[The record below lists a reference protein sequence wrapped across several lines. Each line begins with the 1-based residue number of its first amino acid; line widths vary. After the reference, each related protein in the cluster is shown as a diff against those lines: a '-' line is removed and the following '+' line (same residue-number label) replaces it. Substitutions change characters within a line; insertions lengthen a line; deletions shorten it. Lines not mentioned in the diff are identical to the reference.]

1 MEYIDFG
8 KIVNTHAL
16 KGEIKIY
23 SYTDN
28 ETNILNLKNVYIDG
42 IKYIVEKSRFQKGM
56 FVMKLKGVDCIEQA
70 ERLVGLSIM
79 REIKEEEKTSENE
92 FFVKDLEG
100 IVSAFLELAENRA
113 RRHIP
118 MTMEDWVNLIDKYLL
133 LDNRD
138 ILKDA
143 GKISHEIA
151 CDKALTEFEKYRIRQ
166 DKLYKSYFD
175 LLLEESGKKY

>member
-28 ETNILNLKNVYIDG
+28 ETNILNLKNVYING
-42 IKYIVEKSRFQKGM
+42 VKYIVEKSRFQKGM
-56 FVMKLKGVDCIEQA
+56 FVMKLKSVDCIEQA
-70 ERLVGLSIM
+70 ERLVGLNIM

-100 IVSAFLELAENRA
+100 IDVYDDQGILLGTLEQVFNTGANDVYEIKKQDSTTFY
-113 RRHIP
+113 IP
-118 MTMEDWVNLIDKYLL
+118 AIKRNISSIDIKSRKMVVKNLEGLI
-133 LDNRD
+133 
-138 ILKDA
+138 
-143 GKISHEIA
+143 
-151 CDKALTEFEKYRIRQ
+151 
-166 DKLYKSYFD
+166 
-175 LLLEESGKKY
+175 

>member
-28 ETNILNLKNVYIDG
+28 ETNILNLKSVYIDG
-42 IKYIVEKSRFQKGM
+42 VKYIVEKSRFQKGM

-70 ERLVGLSIM
+70 ERLVGLNIM
-79 REIKEEEKTSENE
+79 REIKEDEKTSENE

-100 IVSAFLELAENRA
+100 IDVYDDQGILLGTLEQVFNTGANDVYEIKKQEGTTFY
-113 RRHIP
+113 IP
-118 MTMEDWVNLIDKYLL
+118 AIKRNISSIDIKSRKMVVKNLEGLIWNL
-133 LDNRD
+133 
-138 ILKDA
+138 
-143 GKISHEIA
+143 
-151 CDKALTEFEKYRIRQ
+151 Q
-166 DKLYKSYFD
+166 
-175 LLLEESGKKY
+175 

>member
-42 IKYIVEKSRFQKGM
+42 VKYIVEKSRFQKGM

-70 ERLVGLSIM
+70 ERLVVLNIM
-79 REIKEEEKTSENE
+79 REIKEEEKTSADE

-100 IVSAFLELAENRA
+100 IDVYDDQGTLLGTLEQVFNTGANDVYEIKKQDGTIFY
-113 RRHIP
+113 IP
-118 MTMEDWVNLIDKYLL
+118 AIKRNISSIDIKSRKMVVKNLEGLI
-133 LDNRD
+133 
-138 ILKDA
+138 
-143 GKISHEIA
+143 
-151 CDKALTEFEKYRIRQ
+151 
-166 DKLYKSYFD
+166 
-175 LLLEESGKKY
+175 